1 MNPITHARTALVLG
15 ATGGIGGEVARQL
28 RDAGWAV
35 RAMARRLPAD
45 PAHNHGLQWIEGD
58 AMNATDVRH
67 AAAGAQVLVHAVNP
81 PGYRRW
87 AELVLPMIDN
97 SIAAARA
104 TGARIVLPGTVYN
117 FGPDAF
123 PTLHEDAPQRPLTRK
138 GAIRVA
144 LERRLEAAA
153 AEGVPSLV
161 VRAGD
166 FFGPRVGNNWF
177 SQGLVQPRRPL
188 RRIIDPGTRGV
199 GHAWAYLPDVARTMR
214 LLIERADRLPAFARF
229 HFAGHWDADGTQ
241 MVAAIRRA
249 VLDAGAAEP
258 KRFALPWWALGLAA
272 PLVPLLREMHE
283 MRYLWQQPVRLDN
296 RRLVAELGAEP
307 STPLDDAVR
316 ETLRGLRCLRA
327 VPAARASGSAI
338 GRSAARS
345 ADSQG

>member
-1 MNPITHARTALVLG
+1 MNPIPHARTAVVLG
-15 ATGGIGGEVARQL
+15 STGGIGGEVARQL

-45 PAHNHGLQWIEGD
+45 PAHQHGLQWIEGD
-58 AMNATDVRH
+58 AMNAADVRH
-67 AAAGAQVLVHAVNP
+67 AAAGTQLLVHAVNP

-87 AELVLPMIDN
+87 SELVLPMIDN

-104 TGARIVLPGTVYN
+104 AGARIVLPGTVYN

-123 PTLHEDAPQRPLTRK
+123 PMLQEDAPQQPLTRK

-144 LERRLEAAA
+144 LEQRLEAAA
-153 AEGVPSLV
+153 ADGVPSLV

-166 FFGPRVGNNWF
+166 FFGPRAGNNWF
-177 SQGLVQPRRPL
+177 SQGLVQAGRPVH
-188 RRIIDPGTRGV
+188 RVIDPGCPGV
-199 GHAWAYLPDVARTMR
+199 GHAWAYLPDVARAMC

-249 VLDAGAAEP
+249 VLDAGGAEP
-258 KRFALPWWALGLAA
+258 KRFPLPWWALSLAA
-272 PLVPLLREMHE
+272 PLVPLLREMRE
-283 MRYLWQQPVRLDN
+283 MRYLWQQPVSLDN

-307 STPLDDAVR
+307 RTPLDEAVR
-316 ETLRGLRCLRA
+316 ATLLGLGCLPA
-327 VPAARASGSAI
+327 PAAAHVHESAV
-338 GRSAARS
+338 GRSAARGFGS
-345 ADSQG
+345 AG